1 MKGSTKDR
9 SRSSTVLPVVR
20 GEQEG
25 VRARVN
31 RERASEPATSFGGVI
46 ERNDNIEGNYDC

>member
-31 RERASEPATSFGGVI
+31 RERASEPTTSFGGVI
-46 ERNDNIEGNYDC
+46 ERNDKIEGDYDC

>member
-1 MKGSTKDR
+1 MKGLTKDR

-20 GEQEG
+20 GEQEE

-31 RERASEPATSFGGVI
+31 RERASEPTTSFGGVI
-46 ERNDNIEGNYDC
+46 DREEL